1 MQLCD
6 LSAVEIRDHISS
18 KQASAVEV
26 LESCL
31 QRIRQVD
38 GRPGELGSSPETKED
53 AERAELV
60 QYLPARTEQEGSKK
74 GF

>member
-31 QRIRQVD
+31 QRIKLVD
-38 GRPGELGSSPETKED
+38 GRPGELESGPETKED
-53 AERAELV
+53 AERVHAFITLTEDA
-60 QYLPARTEQEGSKK
+60 ARTG
-74 GF
+74 